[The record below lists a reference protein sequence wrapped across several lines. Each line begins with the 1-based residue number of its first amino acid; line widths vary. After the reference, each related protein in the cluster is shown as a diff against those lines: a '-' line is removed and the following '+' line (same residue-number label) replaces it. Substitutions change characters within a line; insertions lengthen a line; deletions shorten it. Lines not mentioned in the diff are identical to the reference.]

1 MLNCVTTYLHI
12 NIYSRITFL
21 VVTMSTDENYTED
34 ELEIQREVIEAE
46 QQQVTVPKSKVT
58 KEKKLKGEQQVKE
71 EEEDTPITV
80 DLELENLD
88 GIGKET
94 AAKLRSYGIHDIAA
108 LALSQAGELVETLSN
123 GGANKNV
130 SLDSCSKLVLK
141 AHNYMTEKG
150 ILNKP
155 LTSSKVLLEK
165 NTVRKRFSTGDK
177 ALDDQ
182 FFGGGIESKSVTEFY
197 GAFGSG
203 KTQLC
208 YSTLTLAASQGR
220 KVLFIDTEN
229 TYSPERVD
237 QICMLKGYDTDV
249 TQNNILVLSPPT
261 VSVFVS
267 FIRQLE
273 HFIHDNKIE
282 LIVVDS
288 IIALHKSEYIGR
300 GLLAPKQQNLTQIMS
315 KLIRTAQHYDC
326 GVIITN
332 HIIANPDPYTGG
344 GSELAAGGNSIAH
357 YSTHRIYLQ
366 KKGMKKRYT
375 ALTMVDSPRYPP
387 TQILM
392 ELKEEGVVFKDPK
405 DA

>member
-1 MLNCVTTYLHI
+1 
-12 NIYSRITFL
+12 
-21 VVTMSTDENYTED
+21 MSQQDENYNED
-34 ELEIQREVIEAE
+34 ELQIQKEVVKEEI
-46 QQQVTVPKSKVT
+46 TVPKSR
-58 KEKKLKGEQQVKE
+58 KKTSAVITVEEQQQDPDV
-71 EEEDTPITV
+71 I
-80 DLELENLD
+80 DLDLENLE

-94 AAKLRSYGIHDIAA
+94 ANKLRSYGIYDIAA

-123 GGANKNV
+123 GGSNKNI
-130 SLDSCSKLVLK
+130 SLDSCSKLIVK
-141 AHNYMTEKG
+141 ANTYLEETG
-150 ILNKP
+150 ILDKP
-155 LTSSKVLLEK
+155 LTPSKVLLEK
-165 NTVRKRFSTGDK
+165 NTVRKRFSTGDET
-177 ALDDQ
+177 LDNQ

-229 TYSPERVD
+229 TYSPERVEE
-237 QICMLKGYDTDV
+237 ISKLKNYDIDMV
-249 TQNNILVLSPPT
+249 QNNILVLKPPT
-261 VSVFVS
+261 VSMFVS
-267 FIRQLE
+267 FMRKLE
-273 HFIHDNKIE
+273 HFVHNNKIE
-282 LIVVDS
+282 LVVVDS

-315 KLIRTAQHYDC
+315 KLIRTAQYYDC

-392 ELKEEGVVFKDPK
+392 ELKPEGVVFKDPK